1 MSFLFGCYSCKGQK
15 RKLFFFHTSPWLP
28 LYGSSDGPELIEPSR
43 ARTFTRCFMSSTNV
57 VALKGPGEGALR
69 GHPDRKS
76 PRSHSNFVTFHMHSI
91 CRRRKAF
98 CLGPINT
105 LATSVTTPQ
114 TPPPQIGIRPWLWA
128 DALNLQRAAVG
139 AVRSCKELLLRY
151 AEDSSDPLQMFPA
164 LSQDIWVNPV
174 ALAGISAEM
183 IRSQSVAM
191 TRTLAAFAQSSS
203 FFLFSF
209 HNYDVSHLR
218 FSVKDEMYYP
228 RQLDESP
235 WWEST

>member
-1 MSFLFGCYSCKGQK
+1 
-15 RKLFFFHTSPWLP
+15 
-28 LYGSSDGPELIEPSR
+28 
-43 ARTFTRCFMSSTNV
+43 MSSTNV

-151 AEDSSDPLQMFPA
+151 AEDSSDPLQMFPSFESRH
-164 LSQDIWVNPV
+164 LSQSCRSRRNIGWNDSLSVSRDDANP
-174 ALAGISAEM
+174 
-183 IRSQSVAM
+183 RSLRPIFFFFSFFFSQLW
-191 TRTLAAFAQSSS
+191 RQSS
-203 FFLFSF
+203 
-209 HNYDVSHLR
+209 
-218 FSVKDEMYYP
+218 
-228 RQLDESP
+228 
-235 WWEST
+235 